1 MRVAPVINLSMQERK
16 KLEAIKRGRASSIR
30 AKERSAIV
38 LLAADG
44 LQNKEIADRL
54 GEDVMKV
61 GRWRHRYA
69 QAGLPGILKDKS
81 RPGRIPPIAAS
92 TRSRVVKMTLTD
104 LPAGATH
111 WSRTFGVDPFF
122 KPVGA

>member
-1 MRVAPVINLSMQERK
+1 
-16 KLEAIKRGRASSIR
+16 
-30 AKERSAIV
+30 V

-44 LQNKEIADRL
+44 LQNREIADRL

-81 RPGRIPPIAAS
+81 RPGRIPPIRRGVFQSVGDVTSAIERHIDAHNDDPKPYIWTARAS
-92 TRSRVVKMTLTD
+92 DILEKVKRGRRSLHNIQS
-104 LPAGATH
+104 A
-111 WSRTFGVDPFF
+111 
-122 KPVGA
+122 